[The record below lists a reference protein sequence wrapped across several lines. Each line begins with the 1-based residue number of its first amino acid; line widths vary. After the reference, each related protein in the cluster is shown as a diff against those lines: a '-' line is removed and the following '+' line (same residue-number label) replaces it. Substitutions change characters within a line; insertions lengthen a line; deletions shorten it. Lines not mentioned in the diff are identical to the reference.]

1 MRDSHK
7 VVRLLFLLV
16 VSALVLAACGSSEEP
31 TPPPA
36 PTRTPRPTFTPTP
49 VQAVMQPQVVDTPTP
64 AAQPAP
70 QEQPAAPV
78 DTPTPEPSP
87 TPVPQQAV
95 AVVNAPVANTRLG
108 PSTTHPLAGQVQRGT
123 ELQIQGKNPAGDWW
137 QVCCVNGQTVWIA
150 AFLVDTTG
158 PVDAV
163 AVAANIPT
171 PPPAPT
177 PTPAPPT
184 PTPAPAQ
191 PTPTPAPAYSFDLIL
206 AEQFPEP
213 NVVRIWLYVFSD
225 SELALGGYSLKVTQ
239 NGVEHP
245 INAQSHGGQPDQT
258 WPVQSPRTRFA
269 NMKVELNVPPGGT
282 WVLQLVDGAGNPV
295 GPPAEFQLSNND
307 QEREMYVRYKRR

>member
-1 MRDSHK
+1 MLFFRNSS
-7 VVRLLFLLV
+7 RLIVFV
-16 VSALVLAACGSSEEP
+16 IAAAFFVAACGPEEP
-31 TPPPA
+31 TPVPL

-49 VQAVMQPQVVDTPTP
+49 VQAVMQPVVLDTPTP
-64 AAQPAP
+64 ASQAAP
-70 QEQPAAPV
+70 QEQPAPPI

-87 TPVPQQAV
+87 TPVPEHPL
-95 AVVNAPVANTRLG
+95 AVVTSPLANVRLG
-108 PSTTHPLAGQVQRGT
+108 PSVTHPLAGQVQRGA
-123 ELQIQGKNPAGDWW
+123 ELQILGKNAEGDWW
-137 QVCCVNGQTVWIA
+137 QVCCVDGQTVWIA
-150 AFLVDTTG
+150 AFLVDTSG

-191 PTPTPAPAYSFDLIL
+191 PTPTPAPAYSFDLVR

-213 NVVRIWLYVFSD
+213 NVVRIFLYVYSE

-258 WPVQSPRTRFA
+258 WPVESPRTRFT
-269 NMKVELNVPPGGT
+269 NMKVELNVQPGGT
-282 WVLQLVDGAGNPV
+282 WVIQLVDAGGNPV
-295 GPPAEFQLSNND
+295 GPPAEFHLTNGD
-307 QEREMYVRYKRR
+307 QNREMYVRYKKR